1 MAIDASHL
9 SFQFYSKG
17 KKLNEKK
24 SSKKICFYILG
35 IYHELL
41 CSQTRLDHG
50 VLAVGYG
57 SESGKDYWIVKNSWS
72 TGWGDKG
79 YIKMSRNRNNN
90 CGIATLASYP
100 SV

>member
-17 KKLNEKK
+17 KRIKPKK
-24 SSKKICFYILG
+24 SVLKKIYSKG

-57 SESGKDYWIVKNSWS
+57 SENGKDYWIVKNSWS

-100 SV
+100 TV